1 MATPTNRAHKAQQ
14 RRAARRM
21 AAERA
26 ATRRQF
32 LRIGSVVA
40 IVLVIVFS
48 GIWIAFSQSDGDVAS
63 GAGLYDELPTTG
75 MVLGDPDAPATL
87 VEYADYLCP
96 HCADFVANDQSRLI
110 EDFVRTGKLKYEF
123 RPMPVL
129 GGAITDPTN
138 QAVRFA
144 EASMCAL
151 DQGQFWEYH
160 DLAFQPT
167 IDRQPENLNDG
178 YLKQIA
184 GNLGLDQQAFDS
196 CFDNRTHRQ
205 DVLDSYNEGVAQGVS
220 GVPSFFLDGQMVP
233 WTSGGYDAFK
243 LQLDAFLA
251 G

>member
-1 MATPTNRAHKAQQ
+1 MTTTTNPAHKAQQ
-14 RRAARRM
+14 RRAARRI

-26 ATRRQF
+26 ASRQK
-32 LRIGSVVA
+32 LMRIGFFVG
-40 IVLVIVFS
+40 IVLVLVLAGAWLADSF
-48 GIWIAFSQSDGDVAS
+48 GDDTKGTDATS
-63 GAGLYDELPTTG
+63 YGDLPANG

-110 EDFVRTGKLKYEF
+110 EDFVKTGKIKYEF
-123 RPMPVL
+123 KPMPVL
-129 GGAITDPTN
+129 GGDITDPNN

-160 DLAFQPT
+160 DLAFKPT
-167 IDRQPENLNDG
+167 IDQQPENLNDW

-233 WTSGGYDAFK
+233 WTSAGYDGFK
-243 LQLDAFLA
+243 QQVDALL
-251 G
+251 GG